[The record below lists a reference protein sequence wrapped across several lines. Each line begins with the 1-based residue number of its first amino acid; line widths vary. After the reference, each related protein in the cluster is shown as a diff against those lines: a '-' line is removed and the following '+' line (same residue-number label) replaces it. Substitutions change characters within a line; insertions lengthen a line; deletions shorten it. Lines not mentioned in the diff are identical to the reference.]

1 MVKDLIKL
9 VEVLNKKVPTL
20 VEAIEKADP
29 TTEDYEQ
36 LIENYAG
43 TMQLISTLN
52 RTLTEISLNAQAK
65 KNSETDL
72 FKKEGAEDES
82 NN

>member
-29 TTEDYEQ
+29 TTGDYEQ

-52 RTLTEISLNAQAK
+52 RTLTEISMSAQAK
-65 KNSETDL
+65 AKE
-72 FKKEGAEDES
+72 EGAEDES

>member
-9 VEVLNKKVPTL
+9 VEVLNEKVKPL

-29 TTEDYEQ
+29 TTKEYGQ
-36 LIENYAG
+36 VIENYAG

-52 RTLTEISLNAQAK
+52 RTLTEISMSAQAQAK
-65 KNSETDL
+65 E
-72 FKKEGAEDES
+72 EGAKDES

>member
-9 VEVLNKKVPTL
+9 VEVLNSKVNPL
-20 VEAIEKADP
+20 VEAIEKEAP
-29 TTEDYEQ
+29 TTKEYGQ
-36 LIENYAG
+36 LIDNYAG

-52 RTLTEISLNAQAK
+52 RTLTEITMQARAK
-65 KNSETDL
+65 E
-72 FKKEGAEDES
+72 EGATDES

>member
-9 VEVLNKKVPTL
+9 VEVLNGKVNPL

-29 TTEDYEQ
+29 TTKEYGQVID
-36 LIENYAG
+36 NYAG

-52 RTLTEISLNAQAK
+52 RTLTEISMSAQAK
-65 KNSETDL
+65 AKE
-72 FKKEGAEDES
+72 EGAKDES

>member
-9 VEVLNKKVPTL
+9 VEVLNGKVKPL
-20 VEAIEKADP
+20 VEAVEKTDP
-29 TTEDYEQ
+29 TTKEYGQ
-36 LIENYAG
+36 VIENYAG

-52 RTLTEISLNAQAK
+52 RTLAEISMSAKAQEK
-65 KNSETDL
+65 E
-72 FKKEGAEDES
+72 EGAKDES

>member
-9 VEVLNKKVPTL
+9 AEVLNKKVNPL

-29 TTEDYEQ
+29 TTEEYEQ
-36 LIENYAG
+36 LLENYSG

-52 RTLTEISLNAQAK
+52 RTLTDIAVHAQA
-65 KNSETDL
+65 E
-72 FKKEGAEDES
+72 KEGAKDES

>member
-9 VEVLNKKVPTL
+9 VEVLNGKVNPL

-29 TTEDYEQ
+29 TTKEYGQVID
-36 LIENYAG
+36 NYAG

-52 RTLTEISLNAQAK
+52 RTLAEISISAQAQAK
-65 KNSETDL
+65 E
-72 FKKEGAEDES
+72 EGAKDES

>member
-9 VEVLNKKVPTL
+9 VEVLNGKVNPL

-29 TTEDYEQ
+29 TTKEYGQ
-36 LIENYAG
+36 VIENYAG

-52 RTLTEISLNAQAK
+52 RTLTEISMSAQAQAK
-65 KNSETDL
+65 E
-72 FKKEGAEDES
+72 EGAKDES

>member
-9 VEVLNKKVPTL
+9 VEVLNGKVNPL
-20 VEAIEKADP
+20 VEAIEKANP
-29 TTEDYEQ
+29 TTKEYGQVID
-36 LIENYAG
+36 NYAG

-52 RTLTEISLNAQAK
+52 RTLTEISMSAKAQAK
-65 KNSETDL
+65 E
-72 FKKEGAEDES
+72 EGAKDES

>member
-1 MVKDLIKL
+1 MIKDLIKL
-9 VEVLNKKVPTL
+9 VEVLNGKVAPL

-29 TTEDYEQ
+29 TTEAYEQ
-36 LIENYAG
+36 LLENYSG

-52 RTLTEISLNAQAK
+52 RTLTEITVAAQAK
-65 KNSETDL
+65 AKE
-72 FKKEGAEDES
+72 EGAKDES

>member
-1 MVKDLIKL
+1 MIKDLVKL

-29 TTEDYEQ
+29 TTEEYEQ

-52 RTLTEISLNAQAK
+52 RTLTEISMSAQAK
-65 KNSETDL
+65 AKE
-72 FKKEGAEDES
+72 EGAEDES

>member
-9 VEVLNKKVPTL
+9 VEVLNGKVKPL
-20 VEAIEKADP
+20 VEAVEKADP
-29 TTEDYEQ
+29 TTKEYGQ
-36 LIENYAG
+36 VIENYAG

-52 RTLTEISLNAQAK
+52 RTLAEISMSAQAQAK
-65 KNSETDL
+65 E
-72 FKKEGAEDES
+72 EGAKDES

>member
-9 VEVLNKKVPTL
+9 VEVLNGKVNPL

-29 TTEDYEQ
+29 TTKEYGQVID
-36 LIENYAG
+36 NYAG

-52 RTLTEISLNAQAK
+52 RTLAEISMSAQAK
-65 KNSETDL
+65 AKE
-72 FKKEGAEDES
+72 EGAKDES

>member
-1 MVKDLIKL
+1 MVKELVKL
-9 VEVLNKKVPTL
+9 VDVLNKKVPDL
-20 VEAIEKADP
+20 VKAIEKANP
-29 TTEDYEQ
+29 TTDAYGT

-52 RTLTEISLNAQAK
+52 RTLAEITMQARAK
-65 KNSETDL
+65 E
-72 FKKEGAEDES
+72 EGAKDES

>member
-9 VEVLNKKVPTL
+9 VEVLNGKVNPL

-29 TTEDYEQ
+29 TTKEYGQVID
-36 LIENYAG
+36 NYAG

-52 RTLTEISLNAQAK
+52 RTLTEISMSAQTKAK
-65 KNSETDL
+65 E
-72 FKKEGAEDES
+72 EGAKDES